1 ELVVD
6 VLQESG
12 LPAHCL
18 ELELT
23 ESVAMHD
30 PAAAIAVVRRL
41 HALGVLLSV
50 DDFGT
55 GYSSLSYLKSF
66 QVHKLKIDQS
76 FVRQISE
83 DGHDQSIVRAILGM
97 AGSLGMLTIA
107 EGVETAA
114 QLAELER
121 LGCDEVQGYLFA
133 RPLSAAE
140 FENFVCQRRQVTAG
154 GRTPAMS

>member
-1 ELVVD
+1 GAEALLRWTHPQLGVISPAEFIPIAEGGGLILPIGEWVLRSAVRQMKAWLDQGYPPDMTIAVNLSLAQFRDPGLVELVVD

-55 GYSSLSYLKSF
+55 GYSSLSYLKQF
-66 QVHKLKIDQS
+66 QVYKLK
-76 FVRQISE
+76 
-83 DGHDQSIVRAILGM
+83 
-97 AGSLGMLTIA
+97 
-107 EGVETAA
+107 
-114 QLAELER
+114 
-121 LGCDEVQGYLFA
+121 
-133 RPLSAAE
+133 
-140 FENFVCQRRQVTAG
+140 
-154 GRTPAMS
+154 